1 METNFTENSGINL
14 ENFNDFQGFDIFWTF
29 SVPEQKYLFVSSSF
43 EDLTGYK
50 VKDIYLNPKLWLNL
64 IQDYDNDR
72 ISRKIKDD
80 RIYFESTYTIK
91 NYYGENIKIEELL
104 FPIFDEIDQLIQL
117 QGYMKVKNKE
127 NSKLEIIDEFPFP
140 FFSLEKTHSQ
150 WSFKSISKKLKDL
163 LAVNSLTN
171 DFRNTEFENLINSI
185 IERLDELK
193 STGSLRFEFE
203 FKEND
208 SERIFLIDLSY
219 HVNQNG
225 TEKIQ
230 GVVTDIT
237 DLKLNERR
245 LQKLNSDKNRLLSI
259 VSHDLKAPF
268 NTILNFINLL
278 NDGIELDEEQKKE
291 YLKYIYD
298 TAKQQLELIHD
309 LLDWSKVEAGLL
321 EFSPNFIQLNYLLG
335 KVLSGFSG
343 QIYQKKI
350 QVIQEFDKNL
360 KVFFDRNYLKIVLS
374 NILSNAIKFSHRES
388 KIIISARDEGDFTTI
403 TIQDFGIGFSERYFK
418 QLSQSHNFNLQ
429 IGTMGEKGT
438 GFGLKFCYDIITSN
452 NGKLIIES
460 RSQKGTKV
468 KIKLPNPKVVGL
480 YFGDEEGIKVLKNFS
495 SKIQPDCFLY
505 LCKDIFDFS
514 RFSEENDVNLV
525 FVKLDTIKTFQHSF
539 LEKVFSGFSEECK
552 IIGFGDN
559 PEELQILKS
568 IIRIDEIEESL
579 RIKDRIKRSFKELLQ
594 AKKNN
599 SFSKSDKYHSK
610 TENETR
616 T

>member
-1 METNFTENSGINL
+1 SNSQC
-14 ENFNDFQGFDIFWTF
+14 FVK
-29 SVPEQKYLFVSSSF
+29 SV
-43 EDLTGYK
+43 
-50 VKDIYLNPKLWLNL
+50 
-64 IQDYDNDR
+64 
-72 ISRKIKDD
+72 
-80 RIYFESTYTIK
+80 
-91 NYYGENIKIEELL
+91 
-104 FPIFDEIDQLIQL
+104 
-117 QGYMKVKNKE
+117 
-127 NSKLEIIDEFPFP
+127 
-140 FFSLEKTHSQ
+140 
-150 WSFKSISKKLKDL
+150 SKKLKDL
-163 LAVNSLTN
+163 LIGTSVTN

-193 STGSLRFEFE
+193 SNESLRFEYE
-203 FKEND
+203 LKEND

-219 HVNQNG
+219 HITQNG
-225 TEKIQ
+225 IEKIQ

-237 DLKLNERR
+237 YIKLNERR
-245 LQKLNSDKNRLLSI
+245 LQKLNNDKNRLLSI

-278 NDGIELDEEQKKE
+278 NDGIELDEEQRKE

-298 TAKQQLELIHD
+298 TTKQQLELIHD

-321 EFSPNFIQLNYLLG
+321 EFSPNFIQLNYLVG

-374 NILSNAIKFSHRES
+374 NILSNAIKFSHRDS

-403 TIQDFGIGFSERYFK
+403 TIQDFGIGFSEKYFK

-452 NGKLIIES
+452 NGKIIIES
-460 RSQKGTKV
+460 KSQKGTKV

-480 YFGDEEGIKVLKNFS
+480 YFGDEDEINALKNYS
-495 SKIQPDCFLY
+495 NKIQPDCFLY

-552 IIGFGDN
+552 VIGFGDN

-568 IIRIDEIEESL
+568 IIRIDEIEKST
-579 RIKDRIKRSFKELLQ
+579 RIEGRIKRAFRELLQ
-594 AKKNN
+594 AKNN
-599 SFSKSDKYHSK
+599 DSFSKSDKYHSK
-610 TENETR
+610 TENESHS
-616 T
+616 